1 MTFQSPVCAEPR
13 AEIIV
18 EDALYRLGY
27 SGSQQRRTVAQRFVE
42 HHLVG
47 TYLHGNT
54 VSEYVMIDLTNELQT
69 SVTLWRDDIAPD
81 AVVRLQIRLGDAEG
95 YIV

>member
-1 MTFQSPVCAEPR
+1 M
-13 AEIIV
+13 
-18 EDALYRLGY
+18 
-27 SGSQQRRTVAQRFVE
+27 E

-47 TYLHGNT
+47 TYLHGHT

-69 SVTLWRDDIAPD
+69 SAALWRDDIAPD